1 MSIRNITTLV
11 IALAA
16 LITSAPAQE
25 RGYVRPDVAE
35 LSDATK
41 RGDVK
46 AIERLLAAGVPVDGV
61 NAIGQQ
67 PLIVATEAG
76 HHRVALMLLEH
87 GADPDTRTRT
97 NAGCSA
103 LAFAAVGGDLRLVEA
118 LIEAGATTNL
128 RCRNGLTA
136 LGAAAQVGHVE
147 IVAFLLKHGA
157 DPNAW
162 GWRDHDSRQW
172 TAVCSAACNS
182 QQRVLQMLLKKG
194 GDPKTKLSN
203 GDPLITVAARTATKP
218 ILEMLLEG
226 GAELEAPMH
235 GGATPIAVALQ
246 HGNLGAARLFLTRG
260 AKIDGTLMSE
270 KGHPKTALELAQISG
285 ERPIVQLV
293 ESALASAE

>member
-1 MSIRNITTLV
+1 MKNRNIATLA

-16 LITSAPAQE
+16 LATSASAQE

-35 LSDATK
+35 LSAATK
-41 RGDVK
+41 QGDFK
-46 AIERLLAAGVPVDGV
+46 SIERLLAAGVPVDGV
-61 NAIGQQ
+61 NALGQQ
-67 PLIVATEAG
+67 PLIVATKAG
-76 HHRVALMLLEH
+76 HHRVALLLLKH
-87 GADPDTRTRT
+87 GADPNTRTRT

-103 LAFAAVGGDLRLVEA
+103 LTFASVGGDLRLVEA

-136 LGAAAQVGHVE
+136 LGAAAQAGHAD
-147 IVAFLLKHGA
+147 IVAYLLKHGA

-162 GWRDHDSRQW
+162 GWRDHNSRQW

-182 QQRVLQMLLKKG
+182 QQRILEMLLKIG

-218 ILEMLLEG
+218 VLEMLLEG
-226 GAELEAPMH
+226 GADLEAPMR

-246 HGNLGAARLFLTRG
+246 HGNLGAARLFLARG
-260 AKIDGTLMSE
+260 AKINGQLLSE
-270 KGHPKTALELAQISG
+270 NGRPKTALELAKISG

>member
-1 MSIRNITTLV
+1 MSIRNITTLA

-16 LITSAPAQE
+16 CVTPAPAQE

-35 LSDATK
+35 LSAVTK
-41 RGDVK
+41 QGDVK

-61 NAIGQQ
+61 NALGQQ
-67 PLIVATEAG
+67 PLIVATKAG
-76 HHRVALMLLEH
+76 HHRVVLMLLKH
-87 GADPDTRTRT
+87 GADPNTRART

-103 LAFAAVGGDLRLVEA
+103 LTFAAVGGDLRLVEA
-118 LIEAGATTNL
+118 LLEAGATTNL

-136 LGAAAQVGHVE
+136 LGAAAQTGQAA
-147 IVAFLLKHGA
+147 IVAHLLKHGA
-157 DPNAW
+157 EPNGW
-162 GWRDHDSRQW
+162 GWRDDESRQW

-182 QQRVLQMLLKKG
+182 QQRVLEMLLKKG

-226 GAELEAPMH
+226 GADLEAPMR

-246 HGNLGAARLFLTRG
+246 HGNLGAARLFIARG
-260 AKIDGTLMSE
+260 AKIDGQLLNE
-270 KGHPKTALELAQISG
+270 AGHPKTALELAKASG